1 MPLFL
6 FPSFSLFKAN
16 IVFKRFIAFQR
27 FFLLNALGACEMIMA
42 AADNNGD
49 NFILQ
54 VSNLTVEISNQP
66 IINNLDFKIKR
77 GITLAI
83 VGPNGA
89 GKTTLFRALLNLIP
103 YTGKIEWRG
112 KVKIGYVPQIL
123 SVRDIPISVK
133 EFLALKNES
142 KEDMKAVLTSVGLDG
157 ETILEKSLATLS
169 GGQMRRVLIA
179 WAIVDKPDVLL
190 FDEPTSGVDLDSEEA
205 IYGMLRKLTEKNE
218 ITLLLISHDLHIV
231 REYSDYAL
239 ALNKCLVFFGESKE
253 VMNPETQ
260 KLIYGEPICKEYEYG
275 DIHA

>member
-1 MPLFL
+1 M
-6 FPSFSLFKAN
+6 
-16 IVFKRFIAFQR
+16 VFMEK
-27 FFLLNALGACEMIMA
+27 
-42 AADNNGD
+42 DNY
-49 NFILQ
+49 ILK
-54 VSNLTVEISNQP
+54 VSDLSVEISNQP
-66 IINNLDFKIKR
+66 IISNVTFKISR

-103 YTGKIEWRG
+103 YSGKIEWNG
-112 KVKIGYVPQIL
+112 KMKIGYVPQIL

-133 EFLALKNES
+133 EFLSYKNES
-142 KEDMKAVLTSVGLDG
+142 AQDIKAVLASVGLDG
-157 ETILEKSLATLS
+157 ETIIDKSLATLS

-205 IYGMLRKLTEKNE
+205 IYGMLRSLTAKNN

-253 VMNPETQ
+253 VMDPAMQ
-260 KLIYGEPICKEYEYG
+260 KQIYGEPICKEYGET
-275 DIHA
+275 HA

>member
-1 MPLFL
+1 MQ
-6 FPSFSLFKAN
+6 KASN
-16 IVFKRFIAFQR
+16 NSHYI
-27 FFLLNALGACEMIMA
+27 LN
-42 AADNNGD
+42 
-49 NFILQ
+49 
-54 VSNLTVEISNQP
+54 VSNLTVEISNKP
-66 IINNLDFKIKR
+66 IIDNLNFRIKR

-89 GKTTLFRALLNLIP
+89 GKTTLFRALLNLVP
-103 YTGKIEWRG
+103 YSGKIEWSG

-133 EFLALKNES
+133 EFLSFKNES
-142 KEDMKAVLTSVGLDG
+142 ARDIKAVLVAVGLNSEEVVD
-157 ETILEKSLATLS
+157 KSLATLS

-179 WAIVDKPDVLL
+179 WAIADKPDVLL

-205 IYGMLRKLTEKNE
+205 IYGMLRRLTAKNE

-239 ALNKCLVFFGESKE
+239 ALNKCTVFFGESKE

-260 KLIYGEPICKEYEYG
+260 KLIYGEPICKEYGET
-275 DIHA
+275 HV

>member
-1 MPLFL
+1 MATAD
-6 FPSFSLFKAN
+6 KN
-16 IVFKRFIAFQR
+16 DNYI
-27 FFLLNALGACEMIMA
+27 LN
-42 AADNNGD
+42 
-49 NFILQ
+49 
-54 VSNLTVEISNQP
+54 VSNLTVEFSNEP
-66 IINNLDFKIKR
+66 IIDNLNFKIQR

-103 YTGKIEWRG
+103 YSGKIEWNG
-112 KVKIGYVPQIL
+112 KMKIGYVPQVL

-133 EFLALKNES
+133 EFLSFKNES
-142 KEDMKAVLTSVGLDG
+142 TEDMKAVLAAVGLDS
-157 ETILEKSLATLS
+157 EAIIDKNLATLS

-205 IYGMLRKLTEKNE
+205 IYGMLRKLTSKNN

-239 ALNKCLVFFGESKE
+239 AINRCLVFFGESKE
-253 VMNPETQ
+253 VMNPATQ
-260 KLIYGEPICKEYEYG
+260 KLIYGEPICREYG
-275 DIHA
+275 EAHV